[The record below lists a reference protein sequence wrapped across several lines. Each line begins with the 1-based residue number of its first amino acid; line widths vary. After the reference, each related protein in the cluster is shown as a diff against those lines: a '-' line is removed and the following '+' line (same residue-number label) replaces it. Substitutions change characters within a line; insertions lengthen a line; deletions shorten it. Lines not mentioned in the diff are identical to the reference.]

1 MAGQFC
7 WVELLTKG
15 VDAAQGFY
23 GHVLG
28 WTFAAPGHTD
38 HDYRVISTGGQG
50 VARQDLG
57 GMMELPAEAEAMG
70 ARPAWMGYI
79 YSDDVD
85 ADVQKIVAD
94 GGKLYRPAETLPE
107 IGRFAIVT
115 DPQGAVFVLFTDL
128 SGKKRD
134 DAPRASG
141 QGFGNVGW
149 HELYAEDLDSA
160 FAFYAKHFGWTR
172 GEAFDMGPMGLYQ
185 LFATGG
191 EAVGGMMR
199 RPETVPKPFWAY
211 YFTVP
216 ALDAALVRVTERGGQ
231 VLNGPQEVPGSL
243 WIAQCLD
250 PQGAFFALLADK
262 R

>member
-15 VDAAQGFY
+15 VDAAQVFY

-28 WTFAAPGHTD
+28 WTFTAPGHSD
-38 HDYRVISTGGQG
+38 HDYRVISAGGRG
-50 VARQDLG
+50 MG
-57 GMMELPAEAEAMG
+57 GMMELPAAAEAMG

-85 ADVQKIVAD
+85 AAVERLLADDGKI
-94 GGKLYRPAETLPE
+94 LRPAETLPG

-128 SGKKRD
+128 SGKKPEEEPH
-134 DAPRASG
+134 ALEKHA
-141 QGFGNVGW
+141 GNVGW

-160 FAFYAKHFGWTR
+160 FAFYAKHFGWTKA
-172 GEAFDMGPMGLYQ
+172 EAFDMGPMGVYQ

-191 EAVGGMMR
+191 LAVGGMMR
-199 RPETVPKPFWAY
+199 RPPTVPQPFWVY

-216 ALDAALVRVTERGGQ
+216 ALDAALARVTEGGGHI
-231 VLNGPQEVPGSL
+231 LNGPQQVPGDL